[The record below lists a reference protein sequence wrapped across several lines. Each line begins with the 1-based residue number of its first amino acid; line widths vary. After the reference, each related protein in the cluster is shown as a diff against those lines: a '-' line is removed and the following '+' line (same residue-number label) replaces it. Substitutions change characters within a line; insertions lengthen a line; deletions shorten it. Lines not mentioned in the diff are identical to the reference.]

1 MLIDCSYFTSGSR
14 HILNASMGTRD
25 TMPNHNAIEVN
36 KAIEAYIAELQEQ
49 FLALMLGKENGK
61 NVGGYLTG
69 LDEDEETEHNDA
81 MDAVCEQ
88 LREAFA
94 DYVFFHIL
102 RDANTQSTITGLVR
116 LKCANDYVAP
126 IRRQV
131 SVWNDMVNKNR
142 MFVEWC
148 QNECTLPDIV
158 ISSSML
164 TKINTLNL

>member
-14 HILNASMGTRD
+14 HILNASIGTKD

-36 KAIEAYIAELQEQ
+36 KAIEAYIAELQER
-49 FLALMLGKENGK
+49 FLTLMLGKVNGK
-61 NVGGYLTG
+61 MVNAYLAG
-69 LDEDEETEHNDA
+69 LDEDADIEHNNA
-81 MDAVCEQ
+81 MDAVCGQ

-94 DYVFFHIL
+94 DYVFFHII

-116 LKCANDYVAP
+116 LKSANDYVAP

-131 SVWNDMVNKNR
+131 TVWNDMVDKNR

-148 QNECTLPDIV
+148 HAECTLPDIS